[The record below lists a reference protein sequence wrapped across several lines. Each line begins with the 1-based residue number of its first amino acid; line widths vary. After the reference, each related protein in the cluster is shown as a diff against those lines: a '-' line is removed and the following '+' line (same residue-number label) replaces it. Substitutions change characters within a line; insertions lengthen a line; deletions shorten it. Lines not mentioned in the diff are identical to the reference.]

1 MKNKVLATILFSLL
15 VVPLVQSA
23 DNSPRLVVGITV
35 DQLRTDYLEALQHL
49 FGEKGFKRLMR
60 EGVVCENLVFD
71 FPNID
76 KASATATL
84 YTGTTPFFHGIPSD
98 RFFNTAFL
106 REEFILNDPSKI
118 GNYTDET
125 FSPERIRTST
135 LSDEVKIVSGGLG
148 RVYAVHSSLLSVRD
162 MRLIALSGLT
172 IETASGRRPL
182 IIVMFP
188 LMSNNSIMCVLYRLV
203 SIRFLGLRFI
213 RPTVIRPYR
222 I

>member
-84 YTGTTPFFHGIPSD
+84 YTGTTPFFHGIPSE

-148 RVYAVHSSLLSVRD
+148 RVYAVAPDAQQRD

-172 IETASGRRPL
+172 IGMASGRRPL